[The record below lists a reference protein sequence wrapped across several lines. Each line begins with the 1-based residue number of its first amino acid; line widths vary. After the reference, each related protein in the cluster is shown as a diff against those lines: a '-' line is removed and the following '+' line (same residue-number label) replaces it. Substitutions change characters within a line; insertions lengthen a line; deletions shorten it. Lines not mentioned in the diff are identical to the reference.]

1 MKNNEYNIVN
11 ITNEKNNFSGEY
23 TKAQKVEYSF
33 QPENK
38 NPIKDELNDN
48 STINDKVE
56 DNLLKSTREKEK
68 KKEKQESEALESSSS
83 SGSAASSSTASG
95 TAAASSAGASTG
107 GALGGIVAAA
117 TVSVA
122 AIGTIV
128 GVNVFGAQPTDLV
141 NFLSSEVTANSIDY
155 SFSMSSQLLHYN
167 EGSGDVPVGQKTVVA
182 TISDGLNFKEEEY
195 LFEYEEYDENTFI
208 FYHGFSGLNPD
219 TAYALTLKVREEN
232 SVTETY
238 NDTQL
243 ASRVFR
249 TDAKGEAFKFESVIP
264 TSNSVS
270 FSFIVDNGAI
280 GYTPGESRLPEI
292 QASISSTGTTP
303 QETIIQSLDKYD
315 DNHMIGFG
323 EFTGLSGS
331 TTYNL
336 TISVSIDQEVK
347 TLGST
352 TFTTEA
358 IEIGFEFLSDEFEA
372 TYNSIKF
379 VFEINEDQVVF
390 DETAPTT
397 TSNVYAEIY
406 LSDSLVDTLNVVSF
420 VESNVTGKLKGEGT
434 FANLSGSTAYTIKI
448 YLNEQTN
455 VIGSVIFSTTEFTQ
469 RITFNPLNP
478 SDESISFSF
487 EVALADIGY
496 DPTSQQIPN
505 VFATIKDAD
514 QFYKSLTLTQYEPI
528 DNEHITVYGDF
539 TELVPETTYTID
551 VYLDDESNLLGS
563 ATFTTAEK
571 IRSVEFETVNSGRD
585 NVEFSFTVEK
595 TDIDYDPTT
604 VPAIHYEVR
613 STDGTYYDD
622 SWAESFVEVDDNTV
636 RGTGSFSG
644 LTANI
649 AYELVVSLSTET
661 GVIELG
667 KKSFDT
673 YHEFKFQKKPS
684 ADVSDTSTNFTISM
698 KASYIGYISDEE
710 TPDVISHLS
719 ISVVEKDGGTPTTH
733 RFASLS
739 TYAEYVIA
747 PSGEIGN
754 LTPGTTYTVSV
765 YYLPDN
771 EDPELLGTEEF
782 TTSGVNPGFSWG
794 TIESTPSTASISF
807 NISSTYLDYETDPTA
822 AASSLYI
829 DVNDGSSHVASLG
842 LDRLTPGTG
851 DNLVGTANASN
862 LTSGTT
868 YTITL
873 YRTVGASSVVIGQ
886 PTTFETDVPAFNG
899 AAIPTE
905 VSFYSHQF
913 KITLDF
919 VDDPSNPQYDN
930 LSIQFYDDV
939 YSSADK
945 YALGTAPISLAS
957 VTTEQTFS
965 LPYTVDGG
973 ELYYDFD
980 FDAIGSF
987 EIFANQSGT
996 QTSVYHEDI
1005 TFIDTDDPGVFN
1017 GLESD
1022 YLISIDASSG
1032 DFILPVKLLYTDVY
1046 DKFKSFYVQ
1055 LCPTDGVTPSIS
1067 AEASKEENYQ
1077 NLTYTGNDATSVIT
1091 YIQNGGAS
1099 GAEFNVKVYHFDD
1112 QQHPIWESSETVNI
1126 KVADTNIVYGGS
1138 LLSTEL
1144 SQDSTSV
1151 QFGISYVAPVQ
1162 APTNPQIK
1170 FVDTS
1175 DSSLV
1180 YSYDFNFQNYP
1191 SVDMTNPTMS
1201 TGSTITDYASLKAA
1215 FEGKT
1220 FDVVISYYDGT
1231 SQTTK
1236 TIQTGVSFTF
1246 A

>member
-23 TKAQKVEYSF
+23 TNAQKVEYSF
-33 QPENK
+33 QPENI

-83 SGSAASSSTASG
+83 SSSAASSSTASS
-95 TAAASSAGASTG
+95 TAAASSTGAS

-117 TVSVA
+117 TVSVV

-128 GVNVFGAQPTDLV
+128 GINVFGAQPTDLV
-141 NFLSSEVTANSIDY
+141 TFLTSEITANSIDY

-182 TISDGLNFKEEEY
+182 TISDGLSFKDEEY

-208 FYHGFSGLNPD
+208 FYHGFSGLTPD

-243 ASRVFR
+243 AYRTFR
-249 TDAKGEAFKFESVIP
+249 TDVKGEALKFESVIP

-292 QASISSTGTTP
+292 QASISSTGITP
-303 QETIIQSLDKYD
+303 QEKIIENLDQYD
-315 DNHMIGFG
+315 DSHMIGYG
-323 EFTGLSGS
+323 EFTGLSDN

-336 TISVSIDQEVK
+336 TISVSIDQEFKSLV
-347 TLGST
+347 ST
-352 TFTTEA
+352 TFTTPE
-358 IEIGFEFLSDEFEA
+358 IEIGFEFLSEEFEA
-372 TYNSIKF
+372 TNNSIKF

-406 LSDSLVDTLNVVSF
+406 LSDSLVDTLNVVNF

-455 VIGSVIFSTTEFTQ
+455 VIGSVTFSTTEFVQ
-469 RITFNPLNP
+469 KITFNPLNP

-496 DPTSQQIPN
+496 DPTSQEIPN

-551 VYLDDESNLLGS
+551 VYLDNESNLLGS

-571 IRSVEFETVNSGRD
+571 IRSVEFEGVSSGRD
-585 NVEFSFTVEK
+585 YVEFSFTVEK
-595 TDIDYDPTT
+595 SDIDYDPTS
-604 VPAIHYEVR
+604 VPAVHYEIR
-613 STDGTYYDD
+613 STDETYYDD
-622 SWAESFVEVDDNTV
+622 SWAERFVEVDDNTV

-649 AYELVVSLSTET
+649 AYVLVVSLSTET

-698 KASYIGYISDEE
+698 RASYIGYISDEE
-710 TPDVISHLS
+710 TPDVISKLS

-733 RFASLS
+733 RFANLS

-794 TIESTPSTASISF
+794 AIESTPSTASISF
-807 NISSTYLDYETDPTA
+807 NISKTYLDYDTDPTA
-822 AASSLYI
+822 ASRSLSI
-829 DVNDGSSHVASLG
+829 QVKKDDSLVDTLTIASLN
-842 LDRLTPGTG
+842 PESENS
-851 DNLVGTANASN
+851 DNLIGTATASN
-862 LTSGTT
+862 LTPETT
-868 YTITL
+868 YTLTL
-873 YRTVGASSVVIGQ
+873 VRNSQVVGSS
-886 PTTFETDVPAFNG
+886 TTIETKKVAFNG
-899 AAIPTE
+899 ATIPTE

-973 ELYYDFD
+973 EIYYDFD

-987 EIFANQSGT
+987 EILAAQ
-996 QTSVYHEDI
+996 VEIYHDDI
-1005 TFIDTDDPGVFN
+1005 TFTDTDDPGVFN

-1022 YLISIDASSG
+1022 YLISVDASSG

-1067 AEASKEENYQ
+1067 AGASKEDNYQ
-1077 NLTYTGNDATSVIT
+1077 NLTYTGNDATSVVT
-1091 YIQNGGAS
+1091 YIQNGGTS

-1191 SVDMTNPTMS
+1191 SVDMTNPAMS
-1201 TGSTITDYASLKAA
+1201 TGSTISDYNSLKAA

>member
-23 TKAQKVEYSF
+23 TNAQKVEYSF

-83 SGSAASSSTASG
+83 SSGSASSSTASS
-95 TAAASSAGASTG
+95 TAAASSTGAS

-117 TVSVA
+117 TVSVV

-128 GVNVFGAQPTDLV
+128 GINVFGAQPTDLV
-141 NFLSSEVTANSIDY
+141 TFLTSEITANSIDY

-182 TISDGLNFKEEEY
+182 TISDGLSFKDEEY

-208 FYHGFSGLNPD
+208 FYHGFSGLTPD

-232 SVTETY
+232 SVSKTY

-243 ASRVFR
+243 AYRTFR
-249 TDAKGEAFKFESVIP
+249 TDAKGEALKFESVIP
-264 TSNSVS
+264 TYNSVS
-270 FSFIVDNGAI
+270 FSFIVDNGTI

-292 QASISSTGTTP
+292 QASVSSTGITP
-303 QETIIQSLDKYD
+303 QEKIIENLDQYD
-315 DNHMIGFG
+315 DSHMIGYG
-323 EFTGLSGS
+323 EFTGLSDN

-336 TISVSIDQEVK
+336 TISVSIDQEFK
-347 TLGST
+347 SLGST
-352 TFTTEA
+352 TFTTPE
-358 IEIGFEFLSDEFEA
+358 IEIGFEFLSEEFEA
-372 TYNSIKF
+372 TNNSIKF

-390 DETAPTT
+390 DETAPIT

-406 LSDSLVDTLNVVSF
+406 LSDSLVDTLNVVNF

-455 VIGSVIFSTTEFTQ
+455 VIGSVTFSTTEFVQ
-469 RITFNPLNP
+469 KITFNPLNP

-496 DPTSQQIPN
+496 DPTSQEIPN

-571 IRSVEFETVNSGRD
+571 IRSVEFEGVSSGRD
-585 NVEFSFTVEK
+585 YVEFSFTVEK
-595 TDIDYDPTT
+595 SDIDYDPTS
-604 VPAIHYEVR
+604 VPAVHYEVR
-613 STDGTYYDD
+613 STDETYYDD
-622 SWAESFVEVDDNTV
+622 SWAERFVEVDDNTV
-636 RGTGSFSG
+636 KGTGSFSG

-649 AYELVVSLSTET
+649 AYVLVVSLSTET

-698 KASYIGYISDEE
+698 RASYIGYISDEE
-710 TPDVISHLS
+710 TPDVISKLS

-733 RFASLS
+733 RFANLS

-794 TIESTPSTASISF
+794 AIESTPSTASISF
-807 NISSTYLDYETDPTA
+807 NISKTYLDYDTDPTA
-822 AASSLYI
+822 ASRSLSI
-829 DVNDGSSHVASLG
+829 QVKKDDSLVDTLTIASLN
-842 LDRLTPGTG
+842 PESENS
-851 DNLVGTANASN
+851 DNLIGTATASN
-862 LTSGTT
+862 LTPETT
-868 YTITL
+868 YTLTL
-873 YRTVGASSVVIGQ
+873 VRNSQVVGSS
-886 PTTFETDVPAFNG
+886 TTIETKKVAFNG
-899 AAIPTE
+899 ATIPTE

-939 YSSADK
+939 YTSADK

-973 ELYYDFD
+973 EMYYDFD

-987 EIFANQSGT
+987 EILAAQ
-996 QTSVYHEDI
+996 VEIYHDDI
-1005 TFIDTDDPGVFN
+1005 TFTDTDDPGVFN

-1022 YLISIDASSG
+1022 YLISVDASSG

-1067 AEASKEENYQ
+1067 AGASKEENYQ
-1077 NLTYTGNDATSVIT
+1077 NLTYTGNDATSVVT
-1091 YIQNGGAS
+1091 YIQNGGTS

-1191 SVDMTNPTMS
+1191 SVDMTNPAMS
-1201 TGSTITDYASLKAA
+1201 TGSTISDYNSLKAA

>member
-83 SGSAASSSTASG
+83 SSSAASSSAASS

-141 NFLSSEVTANSIDY
+141 NFLTSEVTANSIDY
-155 SFSMSSQLLHYN
+155 SFSMSSQLLRY
-167 EGSGDVPVGQKTVVA
+167 EETVGADAPLGEKMVVA
-182 TISDGLNFKEEEY
+182 TISDGLDFKEEEY
-195 LFEYEEYDENTFI
+195 LAEYEEYDENTFI

-243 ASRVFR
+243 AYRVFR
-249 TDAKGEAFKFESVIP
+249 TDVKGEAIKFESVIP
-264 TSNSVS
+264 TYNSVS
-270 FSFIVDNGAI
+270 FSFIVDNAAI

-292 QASISSTGTTP
+292 QASISSSGTTP
-303 QETIIQSLDKYD
+303 QEKIIESLDKYD

-323 EFTGLSGS
+323 EFTGLSSS

-336 TISVSIDQEVK
+336 TISVSIDQEFK

-358 IEIGFEFLSDEFEA
+358 IETGFEFLSDEFEA

-379 VFEINEDQVVF
+379 VFEINKDQVVF

-406 LSDSLVDTLNVVSF
+406 LSDSLVDTFNVVNF
-420 VESNVTGKLKGEGT
+420 VESNATGKLKGEGT
-434 FANLSGSTAYTIKI
+434 FASLSASTAYTIKI

-595 TDIDYDPTT
+595 SDIDYDPTT

-667 KKSFDT
+667 NKSFDT

-719 ISVVEKDGGTPTTH
+719 ISVVEKDGGTPTTY

-754 LTPGTTYTVSV
+754 LIPGTTYSLSV

-794 TIESTPSTASISF
+794 TIESTPSTASINF
-807 NISSTYLDYETDPTA
+807 NISRTYIDYDTDSTA
-822 AASSLYI
+822 AVSSLYI

-851 DNLVGTANASN
+851 DNLIGTANASN
-862 LTSGTT
+862 LTPGTT
-868 YTITL
+868 YTLTL
-873 YRTVGASSVVIGQ
+873 YRTVGASSVAIGQ
-886 PTTFETDVPAFNG
+886 PTTFETGVPAFNG
-899 AAIPTE
+899 ATIPTE

-919 VDDPSNPQYDN
+919 VDDPSNPQYDD

-939 YSSADK
+939 YTSADK

-973 ELYYDFD
+973 EIYYDFD
-980 FDAIGSF
+980 FDTIGSF
-987 EIFANQSGT
+987 EILAAQS
-996 QTSVYHEDI
+996 VIYHDDI

-1032 DFILPVKLLYTDVY
+1032 DFILPVKLLYTDEY

-1067 AEASKEENYQ
+1067 AGASKEDNYQ

-1091 YIQNGGAS
+1091 YIQNGGTS

-1112 QQHPIWESSETVNI
+1112 QQNPIWESSETVNI

-1138 LLSTEL
+1138 LDSTEL

-1151 QFGISYVAPVQ
+1151 SFGMSYVNPEQ
-1162 APTNPQIK
+1162 TPTNPQIQ
-1170 FVDTS
+1170 FVDSSDTS
-1175 DSSLV
+1175 LT
-1180 YSYDFNFQNYP
+1180 YSYDINFANYQTI
-1191 SVDMTNPTMS
+1191 DMINPAVS

-1220 FDVVISYYDGT
+1220 FTVIIKYYNGT
-1231 SQTTK
+1231 ENISK

>member
-23 TKAQKVEYSF
+23 TNAQKVEYSF

-83 SGSAASSSTASG
+83 SSGSASSSTASS
-95 TAAASSAGASTG
+95 TAAASSGGAS

-117 TVSVA
+117 TVSVV

-128 GVNVFGAQPTDLV
+128 GINVFGAQPTDLV
-141 NFLSSEVTANSIDY
+141 TFLTSEVTANSIDY

-167 EGSGDVPVGQKTVVA
+167 EGSGDMPVGQKTVVA
-182 TISDGLNFKEEEY
+182 TISDGLSFKDEEY

-208 FYHGFSGLNPD
+208 FYHGFSGLTPD

-243 ASRVFR
+243 AYRTFR
-249 TDAKGEAFKFESVIP
+249 TDVKGEALKFESVIP

-292 QASISSTGTTP
+292 QASISSTGITP
-303 QETIIQSLDKYD
+303 QEKIIENLDQYD
-315 DNHMIGFG
+315 DSHMIGYG
-323 EFTGLSGS
+323 EFTGLSDN

-336 TISVSIDQEVK
+336 TISVSIDQEFK
-347 TLGST
+347 SLGST
-352 TFTTEA
+352 TFTTPE
-358 IEIGFEFLSDEFEA
+358 IEIGFEFLSEEFEA
-372 TYNSIKF
+372 TNNSIKF

-434 FANLSGSTAYTIKI
+434 FVNLSQSTAYTIKI

-455 VIGSVIFSTTEFTQ
+455 VIGFVTFSTTEFVQ
-469 RITFNPLNP
+469 KITFNPLNP

-496 DPTSQQIPN
+496 DPTSQEIPN

-563 ATFTTAEK
+563 ATFTTVEK
-571 IRSVEFETVNSGRD
+571 IRSVEFEGVSSGRD
-585 NVEFSFTVEK
+585 YVEFSFTVEK
-595 TDIDYDPTT
+595 SDIDYDPTS
-604 VPAIHYEVR
+604 VPAVHYEIR
-613 STDGTYYDD
+613 STDETYYDD
-622 SWAESFVEVDDNTV
+622 SWAERFVEVDDNTV

-698 KASYIGYISDEE
+698 RASYIGYISDEE

-754 LTPGTTYTVSV
+754 LTPGTAYTVSV

-771 EDPELLGTEEF
+771 EDPELLGSAEF

-794 TIESTPSTASISF
+794 VIESTPSTASISF
-807 NISSTYLDYETDPTA
+807 NISKTYLDYDTDPTA
-822 AASSLYI
+822 ASRSLSI
-829 DVNDGSSHVASLG
+829 QVKKDDSLVDTLTIASLN
-842 LDRLTPGTG
+842 PESENS
-851 DNLVGTANASN
+851 DNLIGTATASN
-862 LTSGTT
+862 LTPETT
-868 YTITL
+868 YTLTL
-873 YRTVGASSVVIGQ
+873 VRNSQVVGSS
-886 PTTFETDVPAFNG
+886 TTIETKKVAFNG
-899 AAIPTE
+899 VTIPTE

-973 ELYYDFD
+973 VMYYDFD

-987 EIFANQSGT
+987 EILAAQ
-996 QTSVYHEDI
+996 VEIYHDDI

-1022 YLISIDASSG
+1022 YLISVDASSG

-1067 AEASKEENYQ
+1067 AGASKEDNYQ
-1077 NLTYTGNDATSVIT
+1077 NLTYTGNDATSVVT
-1091 YIQNGGAS
+1091 YIQNGGTS

-1112 QQHPIWESSETVNI
+1112 QQNPIWESSETVNI

-1191 SVDMTNPTMS
+1191 SVDMTNPAMS
-1201 TGSTITDYASLKAA
+1201 TGSAINDYASLKAA

>member
-23 TKAQKVEYSF
+23 TNAQKVEYSF

-38 NPIKDELNDN
+38 NTLKDELNDN

-83 SGSAASSSTASG
+83 SSSAASS
-95 TAAASSAGASTG
+95 TAAASSTGASTG

-117 TVSVA
+117 TVSVV

-128 GVNVFGAQPTDLV
+128 GINVMATPQAELAT
-141 NFLSSEVTANSIDY
+141 FLTSEVTANSIEY
-155 SFSMSSQLLHYN
+155 SFSMSSQLLQYQ
-167 EGSGDVPVGQKTVVA
+167 EETVGADAPLGEKTVVA
-182 TISDGLNFKEEEY
+182 TISDGLSFKEEEY
-195 LFEYEEYDENTFI
+195 LLEYEEYDENTLI
-208 FYHGFSGLNPD
+208 FYHGFSGLTPD

-243 ASRVFR
+243 AYRTFR
-249 TDAKGEAFKFESVIP
+249 TDVKCEAITFESVIP
-264 TSNSVS
+264 TYNSVS
-270 FSFIVDNGAI
+270 FSFIVENSAI
-280 GYTPGESRLPEI
+280 GYNPGESRLPEI
-292 QASISSTGTTP
+292 QASVTSTGYTP
-303 QETIIQSLDKYD
+303 QEKIIENLDQYD
-315 DNHMIGFG
+315 DSHMIGYG
-323 EFTGLSGS
+323 EFTELSDN

-336 TISVSIDQEVK
+336 TISVSIDQEFK
-347 TLGST
+347 SLGST
-352 TFTTEA
+352 SFTTPE
-358 IEIGFEFLSDEFEA
+358 IEIGFEFLSEEFEA

-390 DETAPTT
+390 DETAPAP

-406 LSDSLVDTLNVVSF
+406 LSDSLVDTINVVSF

-455 VIGSVIFSTTEFTQ
+455 TIGSVTFSTTEFVQ
-469 RITFNPLNP
+469 KITFNPLNP

-496 DPTSQQIPN
+496 DPTSQEIPN

-563 ATFTTAEK
+563 ATFTTVER
-571 IRSVEFETVNSGRD
+571 IRSVEFEEVSSGRD
-585 NVEFSFTVEK
+585 YVEFSFTVEK
-595 TDIDYDPTT
+595 SDIDYDPDT

-613 STDGTYYDD
+613 STDETYYDD
-622 SWAESFVEVDDNTV
+622 SWAERFVEVDDNTV

-667 KKSFDT
+667 TKSFNT

-698 KASYIGYISDEE
+698 RASYIGYISDEE

-754 LTPGTTYTVSV
+754 LTPGTTYVLSV

-782 TTSGVNPGFSWG
+782 ITSGVNPGFSWG

-807 NISSTYLDYETDPTA
+807 NISKTYLDYDTDPTA
-822 AASSLYI
+822 AARSLSI
-829 DVNDGSSHVASLG
+829 QVKKDDSLVDTLTIASLNSESE
-842 LDRLTPGTG
+842 TSN
-851 DNLVGTANASN
+851 NLIGIATASN
-862 LTSGTT
+862 LTPETT
-868 YTITL
+868 YTLTL
-873 YRTVGASSVVIGQ
+873 VRNSQVVGSS
-886 PTTFETDVPAFNG
+886 TTIETDKVAFNG
-899 AAIPTE
+899 ATIPTE

-939 YSSADK
+939 YTSADK

-973 ELYYDFD
+973 EMYYDFD
-980 FDAIGSF
+980 FDVIKSF
-987 EIFANQSGT
+987 DIFTNQSGT
-996 QTSVYHEDI
+996 QTSVYHDDI

-1022 YLISIDASSG
+1022 YLISVDASSG

-1067 AEASKEENYQ
+1067 AEASKEDNYQ

-1091 YIQNGGAS
+1091 YIQNGGTS

-1191 SVDMTNPTMS
+1191 SVDMTNPAMS
-1201 TGSTITDYASLKAA
+1201 TGSAINDYASLKAA

>member
-1 MKNNEYNIVN
+1 
-11 ITNEKNNFSGEY
+11 
-23 TKAQKVEYSF
+23 
-33 QPENK
+33 
-38 NPIKDELNDN
+38 
-48 STINDKVE
+48 
-56 DNLLKSTREKEK
+56 
-68 KKEKQESEALESSSS
+68 
-83 SGSAASSSTASG
+83 
-95 TAAASSAGASTG
+95 
-107 GALGGIVAAA
+107 
-117 TVSVA
+117 
-122 AIGTIV
+122 
-128 GVNVFGAQPTDLV
+128 
-141 NFLSSEVTANSIDY
+141 
-155 SFSMSSQLLHYN
+155 MSSQLLRY
-167 EGSGDVPVGQKTVVA
+167 EETVGADAPLGEKMVVA
-182 TISDGLNFKEEEY
+182 TISDGLDFKEEEY
-195 LFEYEEYDENTFI
+195 LAEYEEYDENTFI

-243 ASRVFR
+243 AYRVFR
-249 TDAKGEAFKFESVIP
+249 TDVKGEAIKFESVIP
-264 TSNSVS
+264 TYNSVS
-270 FSFIVDNGAI
+270 FSFIVENSAI
-280 GYTPGESRLPEI
+280 GYNPGESRLPEI
-292 QASISSTGTTP
+292 QATVSSTGYTP
-303 QETIIQSLDKYD
+303 QEKIIENLDQYD
-315 DNHMIGFG
+315 DSHMIGYG
-323 EFTGLSGS
+323 EFTELSDN

-336 TISVSIDQEVK
+336 TISVSVDQEFK
-347 TLGST
+347 PLGST
-352 TFTTEA
+352 SFTTPE

-406 LSDSLVDTLNVVSF
+406 SSDSLVDTLNVVSF

-496 DPTSQQIPN
+496 DPTSQEIPN
-505 VFATIKDAD
+505 IFATIKDAE

-551 VYLDDESNLLGS
+551 VYLYDESNLLGS
-563 ATFTTAEK
+563 ATFTTVEK
-571 IRSVEFETVNSGRD
+571 IRSVEFEGVSSGRD
-585 NVEFSFTVEK
+585 YVEFSFTVEK
-595 TDIDYDPTT
+595 SDIDYDPTS
-604 VPAIHYEVR
+604 VPAVHYEIR

-622 SWAESFVEVDDNTV
+622 SWAERFVEVDDNTV
-636 RGTGSFSG
+636 KGTGSFSG

-673 YHEFKFQKKPS
+673 YHEFKFQKNPS

-698 KASYIGYISDEE
+698 RASYIGYISDEK

-733 RFASLS
+733 RFANLS

-754 LTPGTTYTVSV
+754 LTPGTAYTVSV

-771 EDPELLGTEEF
+771 EDPELLGSAEF

-794 TIESTPSTASISF
+794 VIESTPSTASISF
-807 NISSTYLDYETDPTA
+807 NISKTYLDYDTDPTA
-822 AASSLYI
+822 ASRSLSI
-829 DVNDGSSHVASLG
+829 QVKKDDSLV
-842 LDRLTPGTG
+842 DTLTITSLNPESENS
-851 DNLVGTANASN
+851 DNLIGTATASN
-862 LTSGTT
+862 LTPETT
-868 YTITL
+868 YTLTL
-873 YRTVGASSVVIGQ
+873 VRNSQVVGSS
-886 PTTFETDVPAFNG
+886 TTIETKKVAFNG
-899 AAIPTE
+899 ATIPTE

-930 LSIQFYDDV
+930 LSIQFYDNL
-939 YSSADK
+939 YERADK
-945 YALGTAPISLAS
+945 YALGSPISLAS
-957 VTTEQTFS
+957 VTTEQTFT
-965 LPYTVDGG
+965 LPYTEADG
-973 ELYYDFD
+973 EIYYDFD

-987 EIFANQSGT
+987 EILAT
-996 QTSVYHEDI
+996 QVEIYHDDI
-1005 TFIDTDDPGVFN
+1005 TFIDTDNPGVIN

-1032 DFILPVKLLYTDVY
+1032 DFILPVKLLYTDEY

-1067 AEASKEENYQ
+1067 AGASKEDNYQ
-1077 NLTYTGNDATSVIT
+1077 NLTYTGNDATSVIS
-1091 YIQNGGAS
+1091 YIGNS

-1112 QQHPIWESSETVNI
+1112 QQNPIWESSETVNI
-1126 KVADTNIVYGGS
+1126 KVAEANIVYGGS
-1138 LLSTEL
+1138 LDGTEL

-1191 SVDMTNPTMS
+1191 SVDMTNPAMS
-1201 TGSTITDYASLKAA
+1201 TGSTISDYNSLKAA

>member
-11 ITNEKNNFSGEY
+11 ITNEKNNFKHEF
-23 TKAQKVEYSF
+23 TNAQKVEYSF

-38 NPIKDELNDN
+38 NTLKDELNEN

-56 DNLLKSTREKEK
+56 DNVSKATKEKEK
-68 KKEKQESEALESSSS
+68 KQESEALESSSS
-83 SGSAASSSTASG
+83 SGSAASSSATSSTATASS
-95 TAAASSAGASTG
+95 TGAS

-128 GVNVFGAQPTDLV
+128 GINVFGAQPTDLV
-141 NFLSSEVTANSIDY
+141 TFLTSEVTANSIDY

-167 EGSGDVPVGQKTVVA
+167 EASGDMPVGQKTVVA

-208 FYHGFSGLNPD
+208 FYHGFSGLTPD

-232 SVTETY
+232 SITETY

-243 ASRVFR
+243 AYRTFR
-249 TDAKGEAFKFESVIP
+249 TDVKGEALKFESVIP
-264 TSNSVS
+264 TYNSVS
-270 FSFIVDNGAI
+270 FSFIVDNSAI
-280 GYTPGESRLPEI
+280 GYNPGESRLPEI
-292 QASISSTGTTP
+292 QASISSTGITP
-303 QETIIQSLDKYD
+303 QEKIIENLDQYD
-315 DNHMIGFG
+315 DSHMIGYG
-323 EFTGLSGS
+323 EFTGLSDN

-336 TISVSIDQEVK
+336 TISVSIDQEFK
-347 TLGST
+347 SLGST
-352 TFTTEA
+352 TFTTPE
-358 IEIGFEFLSDEFEA
+358 IEIGFEFLSEEFEA

-390 DETAPTT
+390 DETAPIT

-406 LSDSLVDTLNVVSF
+406 LSDSLVDTLNVVNF

-455 VIGSVIFSTTEFTQ
+455 VIGFVTFSTTEFVQ
-469 RITFNPLNP
+469 KITFNPLNP

-496 DPTSQQIPN
+496 DPTSQEIPN

-563 ATFTTAEK
+563 ATFTTVEK
-571 IRSVEFETVNSGRD
+571 IRSVEFEGVSSGRD
-585 NVEFSFTVEK
+585 YVEFSFTVEK
-595 TDIDYDPTT
+595 SDIDYDPTS
-604 VPAIHYEVR
+604 VPAVHYEVR
-613 STDGTYYDD
+613 STDETYYDD
-622 SWAESFVEVDDNTV
+622 SWAERFVEVDDNTV

-673 YHEFKFQKKPS
+673 YHEFKFQKSPS

-698 KASYIGYISDEE
+698 RASYIGYISDEE

-754 LTPGTTYTVSV
+754 LTPGTTYVLSV

-771 EDPELLGTEEF
+771 EDPELLGSAEF

-794 TIESTPSTASISF
+794 VIESTPSTASISF
-807 NISSTYLDYETDPTA
+807 NISKTYLDYDTDPTVA
-822 AASSLYI
+822 ARSLSI
-829 DVNDGSSHVASLG
+829 QVKKDDSLV
-842 LDRLTPGTG
+842 DTLTITSLNPESENS
-851 DNLVGTANASN
+851 DNLIGTANASN
-862 LTSGTT
+862 LTPETT
-868 YTITL
+868 YTLTL
-873 YRTVGASSVVIGQ
+873 VRNSQVVGSS
-886 PTTFETDVPAFNG
+886 TTIETKKVAFNG
-899 AAIPTE
+899 VTIPTE

-939 YSSADK
+939 YTSADK

-973 ELYYDFD
+973 EMYYDFD
-980 FDAIGSF
+980 FDVIKSF
-987 EIFANQSGT
+987 DIFTNQSGT
-996 QTSVYHEDI
+996 QTSVYHDDI

-1022 YLISIDASSG
+1022 YLISVDASSG

-1067 AEASKEENYQ
+1067 AGASKEDNYQ

-1091 YIQNGGAS
+1091 YIQNGGTS

-1191 SVDMTNPTMS
+1191 SVDMTNPAMS
-1201 TGSTITDYASLKAA
+1201 TGSTISDYNSLKAA

>member
-1 MKNNEYNIVN
+1 MKNDEYNIVN
-11 ITNEKNNFSGEY
+11 VTNEKNNFSGEY

-38 NPIKDELNDN
+38 NPNKDELNDN
-48 STINDKVE
+48 FTINDKVE

-68 KKEKQESEALESSSS
+68 KKEKQESEVLESSSS
-83 SGSAASSSTASG
+83 SSSTASG

-167 EGSGDVPVGQKTVVA
+167 EGSGDVPVGEKVVVA
-182 TISDGLNFKEEEY
+182 TIADGLNFKEEEY

-208 FYHGFSGLNPD
+208 FYHGFSGLTPD

-243 ASRVFR
+243 AYRTFR
-249 TDAKGEAFKFESVIP
+249 TNAKGEAFRFESVIP

-270 FSFIVDNGAI
+270 FSFIVDNEAI
-280 GYTPGESRLPEI
+280 GYIPEESRLPEI

-303 QETIIQSLDKYD
+303 QEIIIESLDIYD
-315 DNHMIGFG
+315 ENHMIGFG

-336 TISVSIDQEVK
+336 TISVSIDQEFK
-347 TLGST
+347 SLGST
-352 TFTTEA
+352 TFTTPE
-358 IEIGFEFLSDEFEA
+358 IEIGFEFLIEEFEA
-372 TYNSIKF
+372 TDNSIKF

-390 DETAPTT
+390 DETAPIT

-406 LSDSLVDTLNVVSF
+406 LSDSLVDTLNVVNF

-448 YLNEQTN
+448 YLNEQAN
-455 VIGSVIFSTTEFTQ
+455 VIGSVTFSTTEFVQ
-469 RITFNPLNP
+469 KITFNPLNP

-496 DPTSQQIPN
+496 DPTSQEIPN

-563 ATFTTAEK
+563 ATFTTVEK
-571 IRSVEFETVNSGRD
+571 IRSVEFEGVSSGRD
-585 NVEFSFTVEK
+585 YVEFSFTVEK
-595 TDIDYDPTT
+595 SDIDYDPTS
-604 VPAIHYEVR
+604 VPAVHYEIR
-613 STDGTYYDD
+613 STDETYYDD
-622 SWAESFVEVDDNTV
+622 SWAERFVEVDDNTV

-673 YHEFKFQKKPS
+673 YHEFKFQKSPS

-698 KASYIGYISDEE
+698 RASYIGYISDEE
-710 TPDVISHLS
+710 TPDVITHLS

-733 RFASLS
+733 RFAALS

-754 LTPGTTYTVSV
+754 LTPGTTYVLSV

-794 TIESTPSTASISF
+794 AIESTPSTASISF
-807 NISSTYLDYETDPTA
+807 NISKTYLDYDTDPTVA
-822 AASSLYI
+822 ARSLSI
-829 DVNDGSSHVASLG
+829 QVKKDDSLV
-842 LDRLTPGTG
+842 DTLTITSLNPESENS
-851 DNLVGTANASN
+851 DNLIGTANASN
-862 LTSGTT
+862 LTPETT
-868 YTITL
+868 YTLTL
-873 YRTVGASSVVIGQ
+873 VRNSQVVGSS
-886 PTTFETDVPAFNG
+886 TTIETKKVAFNG
-899 AAIPTE
+899 ATIPTE

-919 VDDPSNPQYDN
+919 VDDPSSPQYDN

-939 YSSADK
+939 YTSADK

-973 ELYYDFD
+973 EMYYDFD
-980 FDAIGSF
+980 FDVIKSF
-987 EIFANQSGT
+987 DIFTNQSGT
-996 QTSVYHEDI
+996 QTSVYHDDI

-1022 YLISIDASSG
+1022 YLISVDASSG

-1067 AEASKEENYQ
+1067 AGASKEDNYQ

-1091 YIQNGGAS
+1091 YIQNGGTS

-1191 SVDMTNPTMS
+1191 SVDMTNPAMS
-1201 TGSTITDYASLKAA
+1201 TGSTISDYNSLKAA

>member
-23 TKAQKVEYSF
+23 TNAQKVEYSF

-83 SGSAASSSTASG
+83 SSGSASSSTASS
-95 TAAASSAGASTG
+95 TAAASSTGAS
-107 GALGGIVAAA
+107 GALGGIVVAA
-117 TVSVA
+117 TVSVV

-128 GVNVFGAQPTDLV
+128 GVNVMATPQAELAT
-141 NFLSSEVTANSIDY
+141 FLTSEVTANSIDY

-182 TISDGLNFKEEEY
+182 TISDGLNFKDEEY

-208 FYHGFSGLNPD
+208 FYHGFSGLTPD

-243 ASRVFR
+243 AYRTFR
-249 TDAKGEAFKFESVIP
+249 TDVKGEALKFESVIP

-303 QETIIQSLDKYD
+303 QEKIIENLDQYD
-315 DNHMIGFG
+315 DSHMIGYG
-323 EFTGLSGS
+323 EFAGLSDN

-336 TISVSIDQEVK
+336 TISVSIDQEFK
-347 TLGST
+347 SLGST
-352 TFTTEA
+352 TFTTPE
-358 IEIGFEFLSDEFEA
+358 IEIGFEFLSEEFEA
-372 TYNSIKF
+372 TNNSIKF

-406 LSDSLVDTLNVVSF
+406 LSDSLVDTLNVVNF

-455 VIGSVIFSTTEFTQ
+455 VIGSVTFSTTEFVQ
-469 RITFNPLNP
+469 KITFNPLSP

-496 DPTSQQIPN
+496 DPTSQEIPN

-563 ATFTTAEK
+563 ATFTTVEK
-571 IRSVEFETVNSGRD
+571 IRSVEFEGVSSGRD
-585 NVEFSFTVEK
+585 YVEFSFTVEK
-595 TDIDYDPTT
+595 SDIDYDPTS
-604 VPAIHYEVR
+604 VPAVHYEVR
-613 STDGTYYDD
+613 STDETYYDD
-622 SWAESFVEVDDNTV
+622 SWAERFVEVDDNTV

-673 YHEFKFQKKPS
+673 YHEFKFQKNPS

-698 KASYIGYISDEE
+698 RASYIGYISDEE

-754 LTPGTTYTVSV
+754 LTPGTTYVLSV

-771 EDPELLGTEEF
+771 EDPELLGSAEF

-807 NISSTYLDYETDPTA
+807 NISRTYLDYDTDPDVA
-822 AASSLYI
+822 INSLSI
-829 DVNDGSSHVASLG
+829 QVKKDDALVDTLTITSLNPESE
-842 LDRLTPGTG
+842 TS
-851 DNLVGTANASN
+851 DNLIGTATASN
-862 LTSGTT
+862 LTPETT
-868 YTITL
+868 YTLIL
-873 YRTVGASSVVIGQ
+873 VRNSQVIGSS
-886 PTTFETDVPAFNG
+886 TTIETKKVAFNG
-899 AAIPTE
+899 ATIPTE

-939 YSSADK
+939 YTSADK

-973 ELYYDFD
+973 EIYYDFD

-987 EIFANQSGT
+987 EILAAQS
-996 QTSVYHEDI
+996 VIYHDDI

-1022 YLISIDASSG
+1022 YLISVDASSG

-1067 AEASKEENYQ
+1067 AGASKEDNYQ

-1091 YIQNGGAS
+1091 YIQNGGTS

-1191 SVDMTNPTMS
+1191 SVDMTNPAMS
-1201 TGSTITDYASLKAA
+1201 TGSTISDYNSLKAA

-1220 FDVVISYYDGT
+1220 FDVVISYYDGI

>member
-11 ITNEKNNFSGEY
+11 ITNEKNNFSSEY
-23 TKAQKVEYSF
+23 TNAQKVEYSF

-38 NPIKDELNDN
+38 NTLKDELNDN

-56 DNLLKSTREKEK
+56 DNVSKATKEKEK
-68 KKEKQESEALESSSS
+68 KKEKQESETLESSSS
-83 SGSAASSSTASG
+83 SSSAASSSTTS
-95 TAAASSAGASTG
+95 TAAASSGGASS
-107 GALGGIVAAA
+107 ALGGIVAAA

-141 NFLSSEVTANSIDY
+141 TFLTSEITTNSIDC
-155 SFSMSSQLLHYN
+155 SFSLPSNMLLSY
-167 EGSGDVPVGQKTVVA
+167 EEPVESRKQVIVSVKN
-182 TISDGLNFKEEEY
+182 SDGFDYSEPVP
-195 LFEYEEYDENTFI
+195 YEEYDESTLI
-208 FYHGFSGLNPD
+208 FYSYVDGLSAG
-219 TAYALTLKVREEN
+219 TSYALTVQLEETTFVEQEP
-232 SVTETY
+232 VTKYT
-238 NDTQL
+238 DL
-243 ASRVFR
+243 AFR
-249 TDAKGEAFKFESVIP
+249 
-264 TSNSVS
+264 
-270 FSFIVDNGAI
+270 
-280 GYTPGESRLPEI
+280 
-292 QASISSTGTTP
+292 
-303 QETIIQSLDKYD
+303 
-315 DNHMIGFG
+315 
-323 EFTGLSGS
+323 
-331 TTYNL
+331 
-336 TISVSIDQEVK
+336 
-347 TLGST
+347 
-352 TFTTEA
+352 TFTT
-358 IEIGFEFLSDEFEA
+358 LSFTQKIVFNPLDV
-372 TYNSIKF
+372 TYNS
-379 VFEINEDQVVF
+379 
-390 DETAPTT
+390 
-397 TSNVYAEIY
+397 
-406 LSDSLVDTLNVVSF
+406 L
-420 VESNVTGKLKGEGT
+420 
-434 FANLSGSTAYTIKI
+434 
-448 YLNEQTN
+448 
-455 VIGSVIFSTTEFTQ
+455 
-469 RITFNPLNP
+469 
-478 SDESISFSF
+478 SFSF
-487 EVALADIGY
+487 EANLSDLGY
-496 DPTSQQIPN
+496 NPDAPAMPN
-505 VFATIKDAD
+505 VFATIVDDD
-514 QFYKSLTLTQYEPI
+514 QFYDRLTLSSYEMI
-528 DNEHITVYGDF
+528 DDKRVTVFGDF
-539 TELVPETTYTID
+539 NGLNPETTYTID
-551 VYLDDESNLLGS
+551 IYLDDETNLLGS
-563 ATFTTAEK
+563 ATFTTLERTA
-571 IRSVEFETVNSGRD
+571 SVVFEEVEAGRD
-585 NVEFSFTVEK
+585 NVTFSFTVDK
-595 TDIDYDPTT
+595 ADIDYDPTQ
-604 VPAIHYEVR
+604 VPAVQYEVR
-613 STDGTYYDD
+613 STDGAYYDS
-622 SWAESFVEVDDNTV
+622 SWAERFVDVDDNTV
-636 RGTGSFSG
+636 RGSDSFSG
-644 LTANI
+644 LTPNTE
-649 AYELVVSLSTET
+649 YELEISLSTET
-661 GVIELG
+661 EVISLG
-667 KKSFDT
+667 TTSFNT
-673 YHEFKFQKKPS
+673 FHEFKFQKSPS

-698 KASYIGYISDEE
+698 RASYIGYISDEE

-754 LTPGTTYTVSV
+754 LTPGTTYVLSV

-771 EDPELLGTEEF
+771 EDPELLGSAEF
-782 TTSGVNPGFSWG
+782 TTTGVNPGFSWG
-794 TIESTPSTASISF
+794 VIESTPSTASISF
-807 NISSTYLDYETDPTA
+807 NISRTYLDYDTDPDA
-822 AASSLYI
+822 AVNSLSI
-829 DVNDGSSHVASLG
+829 QVKKDDSLV
-842 LDRLTPGTG
+842 DILTITSLNPESDNS
-851 DNLVGTANASN
+851 DNLIGNATASN
-862 LTSGTT
+862 LTPETT
-868 YTITL
+868 YTLTL
-873 YRTVGASSVVIGQ
+873 VRNSQVVGSS
-886 PTTFETDVPAFNG
+886 TTIETDKVAFNG
-899 AAIPTE
+899 ATIPTE

-973 ELYYDFD
+973 EIYYDFD

-987 EIFANQSGT
+987 EILAAQ
-996 QTSVYHEDI
+996 VEIYHDDI
-1005 TFIDTDDPGVFN
+1005 TFTDTDDPGVFN

-1022 YLISIDASSG
+1022 YLISVDASSG

-1067 AEASKEENYQ
+1067 AGASKEDNYQ

-1091 YIQNGGAS
+1091 YIQNGGTS

-1112 QQHPIWESSETVNI
+1112 QQNPIWESSETVNI

-1191 SVDMTNPTMS
+1191 SVDMTNPAMS
-1201 TGSTITDYASLKAA
+1201 TGSTISDYNSLKAA

>member
-1 MKNNEYNIVN
+1 MKNDEYNIVN
-11 ITNEKNNFSGEY
+11 VTNEKNNFSGEY

-68 KKEKQESEALESSSS
+68 KKEKQESEVLESSSS
-83 SGSAASSSTASG
+83 SSSTASG
-95 TAAASSAGASTG
+95 TATSSAGASTG

-167 EGSGDVPVGQKTVVA
+167 KGSGDVPVGEKVVVA
-182 TISDGLNFKEEEY
+182 TIADGLNFKEEEY

-208 FYHGFSGLNPD
+208 FYHGFSGLTPD

-243 ASRVFR
+243 AYRTFR
-249 TDAKGEAFKFESVIP
+249 TNAKGEAFKFESLIP

-270 FSFIVDNGAI
+270 FSFIVDNEAI
-280 GYTPGESRLPEI
+280 GYIPGESRLPEI

-303 QETIIQSLDKYD
+303 QEKIIENLDKYD
-315 DNHMIGFG
+315 ENHMIGFG
-323 EFTGLSGS
+323 EFTGLSSS

-347 TLGST
+347 TLGTT

-406 LSDSLVDTLNVVSF
+406 LSDSLVDTFNVVSF
-420 VESNVTGKLKGEGT
+420 VESNATGKLKGEGT
-434 FANLSGSTAYTIKI
+434 FVSLSASTAYTIKI

-571 IRSVEFETVNSGRD
+571 IRSVEFEEVNSGRD

-595 TDIDYDPTT
+595 SDIDYDPTS

-667 KKSFDT
+667 NKSFDT

-862 LTSGTT
+862 LTPGTT

-899 AAIPTE
+899 ATIPTE

-939 YSSADK
+939 YSSSDK
-945 YALGTAPISLAS
+945 DALGTAPISLTS

-973 ELYYDFD
+973 EIYYDFD

-987 EIFANQSGT
+987 EILAAQS
-996 QTSVYHEDI
+996 VIYHDDI

-1032 DFILPVKLLYTDVY
+1032 DFILPVKLLYTDEY
-1046 DKFKSFYVQ
+1046 DKFKSFYVE
-1055 LCPTDGVTPSIS
+1055 LCPTDGVTSSIS
-1067 AEASKEENYQ
+1067 AGASKEDNYQ

-1091 YIQNGGAS
+1091 YIQNGGTS
-1099 GAEFNVKVYHFDD
+1099 GAEFNVKIYHFDD
-1112 QQHPIWESSETVNI
+1112 QQHPIWESDTSNPVYI
-1126 KVADTNIVYGGS
+1126 KEADTNIVYGGS
-1138 LLSTEL
+1138 LLSTDL

-1191 SVDMTNPTMS
+1191 SVDMTNPAMS
-1201 TGSTITDYASLKAA
+1201 TGSTISDYNSLKAA

>member
-11 ITNEKNNFSGEY
+11 ITNEKNNFSNEY

-56 DNLLKSTREKEK
+56 DNLLKSTKEKEK

-83 SGSAASSSTASG
+83 SSGAASSSVSG
-95 TAAASSAGASTG
+95 TAAASSAGASAG

-128 GVNVFGAQPTDLV
+128 GVNVMATPQPELAT
-141 NFLSSEVTANSIDY
+141 FLTSEVTANSIDY

-249 TDAKGEAFKFESVIP
+249 TDAKGEALKFESVFP
-264 TSNSVS
+264 TYNSVS
-270 FSFIVDNGAI
+270 FSFIVENSAI
-280 GYTPGESRLPEI
+280 GYNPGESRLPEI

-303 QETIIQSLDKYD
+303 QEIIIENLDQYD
-315 DNHMIGFG
+315 DSHMIGYG
-323 EFTGLSGS
+323 EFTGLSDN

-336 TISVSIDQEVK
+336 TISVSIDQEFK

-352 TFTTEA
+352 TFTTPE
-358 IEIGFEFLSDEFEA
+358 IEIGFEFLSEEFEA
-372 TYNSIKF
+372 TNNSIKF

-434 FANLSGSTAYTIKI
+434 FVNLSQSTAYTIKI

-455 VIGSVIFSTTEFTQ
+455 VIGSLIFSTTEFVQ
-469 RITFNPLNP
+469 KITFNPLNP

-496 DPTSQQIPN
+496 DPTSQEIPN

-563 ATFTTAEK
+563 ATFTTVEK
-571 IRSVEFETVNSGRD
+571 IRSVEFEEVSSGRD

-595 TDIDYDPTT
+595 SDIDYDPTS

-613 STDGTYYDD
+613 STDETYYDD

-661 GVIELG
+661 EVIELG

-673 YHEFKFQKKPS
+673 YHEFKFQKNPS

-698 KASYIGYISDEE
+698 RASYIGYISDEE

-754 LTPGTTYTVSV
+754 LTPGTTYVLSV

-771 EDPELLGTEEF
+771 EDPELLGSAEF

-807 NISSTYLDYETDPTA
+807 NISKTYLDYDTDPTA

-862 LTSGTT
+862 LTPGTT

-899 AAIPTE
+899 ATIPTE

-939 YSSADK
+939 YSSSDK
-945 YALGTAPISLAS
+945 YALGTAPISLTS

-973 ELYYDFD
+973 EIYYDFD
-980 FDAIGSF
+980 FDSIGSF
-987 EIFANQSGT
+987 EILAAQS
-996 QTSVYHEDI
+996 VIYHDDI

-1032 DFILPVKLLYTDVY
+1032 DFILPVKLLYTDEY
-1046 DKFKSFYVQ
+1046 DKFKSFYVE
-1055 LCPTDGVTPSIS
+1055 LCPTDGVTSSIS
-1067 AEASKEENYQ
+1067 AGASKEDNYQ

-1091 YIQNGGAS
+1091 YIQNGGTS
-1099 GAEFNVKVYHFDD
+1099 GAEFDVKVYHFDD

-1138 LLSTEL
+1138 LYNTDL

-1151 QFGISYVAPVQ
+1151 SVDISYVNPVST
-1162 APTNPQIK
+1162 PTNPQIQ
-1170 FVDTS
+1170 FVDSSDTS
-1175 DSSLV
+1175 LT
-1180 YSYDFNFQNYP
+1180 YSYDINFANYQTIDMINP
-1191 SVDMTNPTMS
+1191 SVS

-1220 FDVVISYYDGT
+1220 FIVIIKYYNGT
-1231 SQTTK
+1231 EYISK

>member
-1 MKNNEYNIVN
+1 MKNDEYNIVN
-11 ITNEKNNFSGEY
+11 VTNEKNNFSGEY

-68 KKEKQESEALESSSS
+68 KKEKQESEVLESSSS
-83 SGSAASSSTASG
+83 SSSTASG
-95 TAAASSAGASTG
+95 TATSSAGASTG

-167 EGSGDVPVGQKTVVA
+167 KGSGDVPVGEKVVVA
-182 TISDGLNFKEEEY
+182 TIADGLNFKEEEY

-208 FYHGFSGLNPD
+208 FYHGFSGLTPD

-243 ASRVFR
+243 VSRVFR

-315 DNHMIGFG
+315 DNHMIGYG

-379 VFEINEDQVVF
+379 AFEINEDQVVF

-406 LSDSLVDTLNVVSF
+406 LSDSLVDTFNVVSF
-420 VESNVTGKLKGEGT
+420 VESNATGKLKGEGT
-434 FANLSGSTAYTIKI
+434 FVSLSASTAYTIKI

-455 VIGSVIFSTTEFTQ
+455 VIGSVIFSTTEFAQ

-595 TDIDYDPTT
+595 SDIDYDPTT

-667 KKSFDT
+667 NKSFDT

-807 NISSTYLDYETDPTA
+807 NISKTYLDYETDPTA

-862 LTSGTT
+862 LTPGTT

-899 AAIPTE
+899 ATIPVE

-939 YSSADK
+939 YSSSDK
-945 YALGTAPISLAS
+945 DALGTAPISLTS

-973 ELYYDFD
+973 EIYYDFD

-987 EIFANQSGT
+987 EILAAQS
-996 QTSVYHEDI
+996 VIYHDDI

-1032 DFILPVKLLYTDVY
+1032 DFILPVKLLYTDEY
-1046 DKFKSFYVQ
+1046 DKFKSFYVE
-1055 LCPTDGVTPSIS
+1055 LCPTDGVTSSIS
-1067 AEASKEENYQ
+1067 AGASKEDNYQ

-1091 YIQNGGAS
+1091 YIQNGGTS
-1099 GAEFNVKVYHFDD
+1099 GAEFNVKIYHFDD
-1112 QQHPIWESSETVNI
+1112 QQHPIWESDTSNPVYI
-1126 KVADTNIVYGGS
+1126 KEADTNIVYGGS
-1138 LLSTEL
+1138 LLSTDL

-1191 SVDMTNPTMS
+1191 SVDMTNPAMS
-1201 TGSTITDYASLKAA
+1201 TGSTISDYNSLKAA